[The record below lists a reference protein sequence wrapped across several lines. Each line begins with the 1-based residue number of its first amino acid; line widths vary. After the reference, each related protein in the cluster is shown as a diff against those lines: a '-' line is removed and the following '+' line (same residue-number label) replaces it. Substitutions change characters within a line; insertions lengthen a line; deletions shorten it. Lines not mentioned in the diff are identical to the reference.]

1 MKNRLRNTL
10 ITLQRYTSTTDEYGD
25 PVQAWSDLGN
35 EWAQVFWGRGDERRS
50 AAMEQGAQPA
60 TFRIPANELTRA
72 LTVRDRIMLD
82 GAVWDIQ
89 GIAPMSRAGVEVT
102 AVRAA

>member
-1 MKNRLRNTL
+1 MPAGKRDTL
-10 ITLQRYTSTTDEYGD
+10 ITIERFTSTTDEYGD
-25 PVQAWSDLGN
+25 PVQAWTELGK

-60 TFRIPANELTRA
+60 TFLMLSNPRTRD
-72 LTVRDRIMLD
+72 LTVKDRIVLA
-82 GAVWDIQ
+82 GVAWDIQ
-89 GIAPMSRAGVEVT
+89 GVAPMNRADVEVT